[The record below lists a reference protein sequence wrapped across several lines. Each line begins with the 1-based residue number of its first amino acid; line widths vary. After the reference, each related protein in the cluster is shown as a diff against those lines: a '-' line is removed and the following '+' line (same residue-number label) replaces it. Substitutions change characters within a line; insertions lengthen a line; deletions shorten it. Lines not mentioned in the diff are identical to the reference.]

1 MLKPE
6 TWNCSYAAPPDDIH
20 WENLTN
26 SRVMWYLKSGFIHGL
41 LLILV
46 IFLTTPKHAAEHFDD
61 FLHLTLG
68 KNVRKSIMP
77 CPFTSLWPGTKTWT
91 SPKHF
96 GTWKGQGISFWLF
109 NWLYGQ
115 NIQIFLN
122 IVILTFWK
130 ILEIPTIVIERNLQI
145 GVK

>member
-1 MLKPE
+1 M
-6 TWNCSYAAPPDDIH
+6 
-20 WENLTN
+20 
-26 SRVMWYLKSGFIHGL
+26 SGKVLCLVLLQAFGL
-41 LLILV
+41 AQKLGPVQNILGPV
-46 IFLTTPKHAAEHFDD
+46 
-61 FLHLTLG
+61 
-68 KNVRKSIMP
+68 
-77 CPFTSLWPGTKTWT
+77 
-91 SPKHF
+91 
-96 GTWKGQGISFWLF
+96 KGQGISFWLF

>member
-1 MLKPE
+1 MTLKKRFGQKKRLISLWNSKFQIAVKKEMLKPE

-96 GTWKGQGISFWLF
+96 GTCKR
-109 NWLYGQ
+109 
-115 NIQIFLN
+115 
-122 IVILTFWK
+122 T
-130 ILEIPTIVIERNLQI
+130 RH
-145 GVK
+145 

>member
-96 GTWKGQGISFWLF
+96 GTCKRTRHQFLIVQLALWPEYPNFSQHCNF
-109 NWLYGQ
+109 NLLE
-115 NIQIFLN
+115 NIGN
-122 IVILTFWK
+122 SDHSD
-130 ILEIPTIVIERNLQI
+130 
-145 GVK
+145 

>member
-1 MLKPE
+1 MFHAYFINVFNIFISIFKPFLVIKVNSKFQITVKKEILKPE
-6 TWNCSYAAPPDDIH
+6 TWNCSYAAPPNDIH

-68 KNVRKSIMP
+68 KNVREN
-77 CPFTSLWPGTKTWT
+77 
-91 SPKHF
+91 
-96 GTWKGQGISFWLF
+96 ISFLSF
-109 NWLYGQ
+109 TLLYGQ
-115 NIQIFLN
+115 NIQILLN
-122 IVILTFWK
+122 KCRVSCQLVLNFDF
-130 ILEIPTIVIERNLQI
+130 NF
-145 GVK
+145 